1 MPSHDVPDHP
11 LALILAEAFAAQLES
26 GEVDLMELRD
36 SQEFE
41 IQADDWTLH
50 LAGWPVTVAF
60 IALDEEPHSLAER
73 QIALDAALDTQ
84 HMAGLRHANLLLDD
98 AIVAALVDS
107 GDELSA
113 LLASALTI
121 SGNNDLLDELEV

>member
-11 LALILAEAFAAQLES
+11 LGLILEEAFAAQLES
-26 GEVDLMELRD
+26 GEVDLVALRD

-41 IQADDWTLH
+41 IQADEWTLH

-60 IALDEEPHSLAER
+60 IALDEEPPTFAER
-73 QIALDAALDTQ
+73 RAALDAALDSQ
-84 HMAGLRHANLLLDD
+84 HMAGLRHANLLLND
-98 AIVAALVDS
+98 AIVAALEDS

-113 LLASALTI
+113 VLASVIAI
-121 SGNNDLLDELEV
+121 SGRQDQSDDFEV